1 MYAATLFESVQEAD
15 LFGFV
20 DDHIL
25 IKTFK
30 AGDRLS
36 EMNYFINLE
45 NALIDTK
52 TWMDGVK
59 LKMNPDKT
67 EFIYFGFRTQISKCL
82 INSIDVV
89 GNEIERS
96 GVIRYLGGF
105 LDTQF
110 SLRSHVTKKC
120 AIASGNLAKIRSI
133 RRFLTQEACAIV
145 IHGLV
150 TSHMDYANGILLNV
164 PDITIKPYQR
174 LQNMSAKIILNRTK
188 HSSTTEALKI
198 LHWLPVRARINFK
211 ILSLTHQCI
220 HGTAPDYLKSLINL
234 RIPRRSLRSNL
245 NSEYSLETPFNKHK
259 MFGDRSFSGGA
270 HPMQ

>member
-1 MYAATLFESVQEAD
+1 
-15 LFGFV
+15 
-20 DDHIL
+20 
-25 IKTFK
+25 
-30 AGDRLS
+30 
-36 EMNYFINLE
+36 MNSIINLE

-59 LKMNPDKT
+59 LKMNLDKT

-105 LDTQF
+105 LDTQL

-133 RRFLTQEACAIV
+133 RRFLTQDACAIV

-164 PDITIKPYQR
+164 PDTTIKPYQ
-174 LQNMSAKIILNRTK
+174 
-188 HSSTTEALKI
+188 
-198 LHWLPVRARINFK
+198 
-211 ILSLTHQCI
+211 
-220 HGTAPDYLKSLINL
+220 
-234 RIPRRSLRSNL
+234 
-245 NSEYSLETPFNKHK
+245 
-259 MFGDRSFSGGA
+259 
-270 HPMQ
+270 